1 MTSPSSLLESK
12 FCSQFVDFR
21 HTYSAQLVSWEISC
35 KHGITISMVTST
47 LLHSL
52 LLSLSVISTCNYK
65 KFCCHGASRQF
76 CQLIIPRIS
85 RIVVV
90 VLNYIN
96 KIEERNVDRCFL
108 YLATEWMIR
117 KLWFCYCS
125 VVSHALPS
133 PLRSRLITFQ
143 AAFTEKVK
151 CTTHECRTSTL
162 Q

>member
-1 MTSPSSLLESK
+1 MTTTLSLLEPNFALSLLT
-12 FCSQFVDFR
+12 SVI
-21 HTYSAQLVSWEISC
+21 HIPLNSWVSWEISC

-52 LLSLSVISTCNYK
+52 SLWFPHVIIKNLL
-65 KFCCHGASRQF
+65 
-76 CQLIIPRIS
+76 PRSFATILPINHPLAY
-85 RIVVV
+85 RVVVV

-108 YLATEWMIR
+108 YLAIEWMIR

-125 VVSHALPS
+125 VVSHILPS
-133 PLRSRLITFQ
+133 PLRSRLIIFQ